1 MSLFTHHALSAEQRV
16 QKAVV
21 DIMNKDRYVA
31 LAGVLMLGSKEVRDD
46 VPTAA
51 TNGRDEV
58 YGRTF
63 VEQLND
69 AELRFVVLHE
79 CYHKLF
85 RHLTTW
91 KHLWDDDA
99 QLANTSCD
107 YVINLMI
114 VDDNKDGFAVIPKD
128 KQTGKPIGLLDKK
141 YAGMDSEQVFKLLKK
156 DQDQDQGQ
164 GQGQGQGQQGFDE
177 HDWEGAAEMSDEEQ
191 QQLAEDIDE
200 AVRQGALTA
209 GKLGTGGNRAIDSLL
224 QPEVDWK
231 EVLREFVTT
240 TCVGSDYSTYSR
252 PNRRYAS
259 SDTYMPSGVSQQVD
273 ELVVAIDTSGSI
285 GQPELTKFLS
295 EIQGV
300 VANVNPRAVRVLY
313 WDTKVCADEMYENET
328 STNTG
333 GMPLSS
339 LISSTKPTGG
349 GGTDVRC
356 VNTYM
361 QDNQI
366 TAQAVIVLTD
376 GYLNG
381 SWGEWSA
388 PVLWCILSHKSAMPT
403 VGEAIHITL

>member
-1 MSLFTHHALSAEQRV
+1 M
-16 QKAVV
+16 
-21 DIMNKDRYVA
+21 
-31 LAGVLMLGSKEVRDD
+31 
-46 VPTAA
+46 
-51 TNGRDEV
+51 
-58 YGRTF
+58 
-63 VEQLND
+63 
-69 AELRFVVLHE
+69 
-79 CYHKLF
+79 
-85 RHLTTW
+85 
-91 KHLWDDDA
+91 
-99 QLANTSCD
+99 
-107 YVINLMI
+107 
-114 VDDNKDGFAVIPKD
+114 
-128 KQTGKPIGLLDKK
+128 GLLKQD
-141 YAGMDSEQVFKLLKK
+141 G
-156 DQDQDQGQ
+156 QDQDQGQ
-164 GQGQGQGQQGFDE
+164 GQGQGQGFDE

-209 GKLGTGGNRAIDSLL
+209 GKLGTGSNRAIDSLL

-273 ELVVAIDTSGSI
+273 ELVVAIDTSGSV

-295 EIQGV
+295 EVQGV
-300 VANVNPRAVRVLY
+300 VANVNPRAVRLLY
-313 WDTKVCADEMYENET
+313 WDTKVRADEKYENET

-333 GMPLSS
+333 GMPMSS
-339 LISSTKPTGG
+339 LVASTKPAGG

-366 TAQAVIVLTD
+366 TAQAVVVLTD
-376 GYLNG
+376 GHLGGDWG
-381 SWGEWSA
+381 SWSA